1 MTVTLI
7 DGIKAV
13 SLHNGVVRID
23 CVSAGPNNEER
34 PAGTLLIPAIRA
46 GQIVQ
51 ALTQALQDLGN
62 KLREHQQ
69 QQNPPPAG
77 NA

>member
-1 MTVTLI
+1 MSFTLI

-13 SLHNGVVRID
+13 SFHNGVVRID

-34 PAGTLLIPAIRA
+34 PSGTLLIPGPRA
-46 GQIVQ
+46 GQVVQ
-51 ALTQALQDLGN
+51 ALTQALQELGN

-69 QQNPPPAG
+69 QNAPTVG